1 MTSVRFRALTAN
13 SKQIR
18 SDAIIAG
25 FGQAQ
30 RKWAEGVK
38 QKVSV
43 EPTKITES
51 RYVRTGD
58 LVRGWNITG
67 PLLSASGLVVRLNNA
82 TKYVRYVHGDEQGR
96 GQVRVHQGR
105 WVLLSDAIDREGYAQ
120 LMRDVVKRNVG

>member
-30 RKWAEGVK
+30 KKWAEGVK
-38 QKVSV
+38 AKVSV
-43 EPTKITES
+43 QPPPIPDS

-58 LVRGWNITG
+58 LVKGWKITG
-67 PLLSASGLVVRLNNA
+67 PLLSASGLTVRLNNA
-82 TKYVRYVHGDEQGR
+82 TRYVRYVYGDEQGR

-105 WVLLSDAIDREGYAQ
+105 WVLLSDAIDRDGYVQ